1 MFVVLCCGSLK
12 TVQLLRVLT
21 RLPVVL
27 FTGAA
32 GLIKNFPGRPIRAS
46 HPGPRQGRVIVA
58 MR

>member
-1 MFVVLCCGSLK
+1 MFVVLCCGSL
-12 TVQLLRVLT
+12 TSVQLLRVLT

-32 GLIKNFPGRPIRAS
+32 GLIFPRRPIRVS
-46 HPGPRQGRVIVA
+46 HPGPRQGRVIVT